1 MNSGKYLYKIAPEK
15 KIQISKK
22 ANVSDIYLYIILQ
35 KPQFKYITN
44 ETINHFKKFISK
56 LYIKEEEALLNK
68 KKKREE
74 IKQKNKFEKNKVN
87 KNNGINQYNYYSGLY
102 MTQMQQMNNQNPPP
116 YYGDYQNNL
125 YYFNSPYQIHPQVLG
140 MPPFFQQLVME
151 PPKSL
156 QENLNMIYNRGIV
169 NNIIGAFFIKECQ
182 EKKKYNEKKRI
193 PVSTVNLGDE
203 QSNNNIT
210 LNSNNSTVNNN
221 IENSPN
227 NDRNESSQNK
237 LTFVV
242 NEPNS
247 KKDISNNNNN
257 GENKGDNSNNYEKN
271 ENKLEKNNKSE

>member
-22 ANVSDIYLYIILQ
+22 VNVSDVYIIFQ
-35 KPQFKYITN
+35 KPQFKYITS

-56 LYIKEEEALLNK
+56 LYLKEEEALLNK

-74 IKQKNKFEKNKVN
+74 VKQKNKFEKNKIN

-102 MTQMQQMNNQNPPP
+102 MTQMQQLNNQNPPP

-151 PPKSL
+151 PPKTL
-156 QENLNMIYNRGIV
+156 QENLNCIYNRGIV

-182 EKKKYNEKKRI
+182 EKRKNNEKRRI

-203 QSNNNIT
+203 QSNN
-210 LNSNNSTVNNN
+210 STVNNN

-227 NDRNESSQNK
+227 NERNDYSQNK

-242 NEPNS
+242 NEQNNKS
-247 KKDISNNNNN
+247 NISNNNNIN
-257 GENKGDNSNNYEKN
+257 GENKGDNSNIYEKN
-271 ENKLEKNNKSE
+271 EKNSEKNLETE

>member
-15 KIQISKK
+15 KSQIKK
-22 ANVSDIYLYIILQ
+22 VNVSDIYIIFQ

-44 ETINHFKKFISK
+44 ETISHFKKFISK
-56 LYIKEEEALLNK
+56 LYMKEEEALLNK

-74 IKQKNKFEKNKVN
+74 NKQKNKFEKNKIN
-87 KNNGINQYNYYSGLY
+87 KNNGMNQYNYYSGLY
-102 MTQMQQMNNQNPPP
+102 MTQMQQINNQNPPP

-151 PPKSL
+151 PPKNL
-156 QENLNMIYNRGIV
+156 QENLNNIYNRGIV

-182 EKKKYNEKKRI
+182 EKKKNIEKRRI
-193 PVSTVNLGDE
+193 PVSTVNLGDD

-210 LNSNNSTVNNN
+210 VNSNNSTLNNN

-227 NDRNESSQNK
+227 NERNESLQNQ
-237 LTFVV
+237 LTFAV
-242 NEPNS
+242 NEQNNKS
-247 KKDISNNNNN
+247 NITNNNNS
-257 GENKGDNSNNYEKN
+257 GENKGDNYEKN
-271 ENKLEKNNKSE
+271 ESNLEKNIDSE

>member
-1 MNSGKYLYKIAPEK
+1 M
-15 KIQISKK
+15 
-22 ANVSDIYLYIILQ
+22 
-35 KPQFKYITN
+35 
-44 ETINHFKKFISK
+44 
-56 LYIKEEEALLNK
+56 KEEEALLNK

-74 IKQKNKFEKNKVN
+74 NKQKNKFEKNKIN

-102 MTQMQQMNNQNPPP
+102 MTQMQQINNQNPPP

-151 PPKSL
+151 PPKNL
-156 QENLNMIYNRGIV
+156 QENLINIYNRGIV

-182 EKKKYNEKKRI
+182 DKKKNITKRRI
-193 PVSTVNLGDE
+193 PVSTVNLGDD

-210 LNSNNSTVNNN
+210 VNSNNSTVNNY

-227 NDRNESSQNK
+227 NERNESSQNK

-242 NEPNS
+242 NEQNNKS
-247 KKDISNNNNN
+247 NISNNNNN

-271 ENKLEKNNKSE
+271 ENNIEKNIDSE

>member
-15 KIQISKK
+15 KSQIKK
-22 ANVSDIYLYIILQ
+22 VNVSDIYIIFQ

-44 ETINHFKKFISK
+44 ETISHFKKFISK
-56 LYIKEEEALLNK
+56 LYMKEEEALLNK

-74 IKQKNKFEKNKVN
+74 NKQKNKFEKNKIN
-87 KNNGINQYNYYSGLY
+87 KNNGMNQYNYYSGLY
-102 MTQMQQMNNQNPPP
+102 MTQMQQINNQNPPP

-151 PPKSL
+151 PPKNL
-156 QENLNMIYNRGIV
+156 QENLINIYNRGIV

-182 EKKKYNEKKRI
+182 EKKKNIEKRRI
-193 PVSTVNLGDE
+193 PVSTVNLGDD

-210 LNSNNSTVNNN
+210 VNSNNSTVNNN

-227 NDRNESSQNK
+227 NERNESSQNQ
-237 LTFVV
+237 LTFAV
-242 NEPNS
+242 NEQNNKS
-247 KKDISNNNNN
+247 NISNNNN

-271 ENKLEKNNKSE
+271 ESNLEKNIDSE

>member
-15 KIQISKK
+15 KSQIKK
-22 ANVSDIYLYIILQ
+22 VNVSDIYIIFQ
-35 KPQFKYITN
+35 KPQFKYITS
-44 ETINHFKKFISK
+44 ETISHFKKFISK
-56 LYIKEEEALLNK
+56 LYMKEEEALLNK

-74 IKQKNKFEKNKVN
+74 NKQKNKFEKNKIN

-102 MTQMQQMNNQNPPP
+102 MTQMQQINNQNPPP

-151 PPKSL
+151 PPKNL
-156 QENLNMIYNRGIV
+156 QENLINIYNRGIV

-182 EKKKYNEKKRI
+182 DKKKNITKRRI
-193 PVSTVNLGDE
+193 PVSTVNLGDD

-210 LNSNNSTVNNN
+210 VNSNNSTVNNY

-227 NDRNESSQNK
+227 NERNESSQNK

-242 NEPNS
+242 NEQNNKS
-247 KKDISNNNNN
+247 NISNNNNN
-257 GENKGDNSNNYEKN
+257 DENKGGGGKKKT
-271 ENKLEKNNKSE
+271 NKKRGWC

>member
-15 KIQISKK
+15 KSQIKK
-22 ANVSDIYLYIILQ
+22 VNVSDIYIIFQ

-44 ETINHFKKFISK
+44 ETISHFKKFISK
-56 LYIKEEEALLNK
+56 LYMKEEEALLNK

-74 IKQKNKFEKNKVN
+74 NKQKNKFEKNKIN
-87 KNNGINQYNYYSGLY
+87 KNNGMNQYNYYSGLY
-102 MTQMQQMNNQNPPP
+102 MTQMQQINNQNPPP

-151 PPKSL
+151 PPKNL
-156 QENLNMIYNRGIV
+156 QENLNNIYNRGIV

-182 EKKKYNEKKRI
+182 EKKKNIEKRRI
-193 PVSTVNLGDE
+193 PVSTVNLGDD

-210 LNSNNSTVNNN
+210 VNSNNSTVNNN

-227 NDRNESSQNK
+227 NERNESSQNQ
-237 LTFVV
+237 LTFAV
-242 NEPNS
+242 NEQNNKS
-247 KKDISNNNNN
+247 NISNNNN

-271 ENKLEKNNKSE
+271 ESNLEKNIDSE

>member
-15 KIQISKK
+15 KSQIKK
-22 ANVSDIYLYIILQ
+22 VNVSDIYIIFQ

-44 ETINHFKKFISK
+44 ETISHFKKFISK

-74 IKQKNKFEKNKVN
+74 NKQKNKFEKNKIN
-87 KNNGINQYNYYSGLY
+87 KNNGMNQYNYYSGLY
-102 MTQMQQMNNQNPPP
+102 MTQMQQINNQNPPP

-151 PPKSL
+151 PPKNL
-156 QENLNMIYNRGIV
+156 QENLNNIYNRGIV

-182 EKKKYNEKKRI
+182 EKKKNIEKRRI
-193 PVSTVNLGDE
+193 PVSTVNLGDD

-210 LNSNNSTVNNN
+210 VNSNNSTVNNN

-227 NDRNESSQNK
+227 NERNESSQNQ
-237 LTFVV
+237 LTFTV
-242 NEPNS
+242 NEQNNKS
-247 KKDISNNNNN
+247 NISNNNN

-271 ENKLEKNNKSE
+271 ESNLEKNIDSE